1 MNLIHI
7 YVSEV
12 VKYLPHQLKKEVKQE
27 LTSQIIDMVEEAEG
41 DEKAIESILE
51 KLGSPK
57 DLADRYLNQ
66 EKSLIGPRYYDTYIM
81 IVKIVMF
88 ALALAFTI
96 IFAMKLIFSQEITGW
111 TILEYPLS
119 LFNAAI
125 MGFAYVTIIFALIE
139 RNQVKTEDKDLV
151 TKRWSVKD
159 LPKES
164 VELPTHRLENIFEIG
179 FVSILMFIINFQ
191 PQIIGI
197 YSPVSHGGQT
207 SWTVTPLLNDTSRN
221 IWIIWV
227 NVWLILMLI
236 SGVIKSIYRLEA
248 KHRILLST
256 FFDFLALVMFVFMIA
271 TQNMFVDNIAGIIAP
286 GNETF
291 ELLVNRG
298 SFTVLVVILT
308 ITMFDIFRKLIKVLK
323 QST

>member
-1 MNLIHI
+1 MNLIQI

-12 VKYLPHQLKKEVKQE
+12 VKYLPRQLREEVKRE
-27 LTSQIIDMVEEAEG
+27 LTSQIMDMVEVSEG
-41 DEKAIESILE
+41 DEEAIKSILE
-51 KLGSPK
+51 VMGSPK
-57 DLADRYLNQ
+57 DLADRYLNK

-81 IVKIVMF
+81 ILRIVMF
-88 ALALAFTI
+88 ALALAFTV
-96 IFAMKLIFSQEITGW
+96 IFAMKLIFSQAITGW

-125 MGFAYVTIIFALIE
+125 MGFAYVTIIFVFIE
-139 RNQVKTEDKDLV
+139 RNQVKIEDEDLV
-151 TKRWSVKD
+151 TKKWSVSD

-197 YSPVSHGGQT
+197 YSSVANGSQT
-207 SWTVTPLLNDTSRN
+207 TWTVTPILNHATRN
-221 IWIIWV
+221 IWILWV
-227 NVWLILMLI
+227 NVWLISMLI
-236 SGVIKSIYRLEA
+236 SGVIKSIYRLKA
-248 KHRILLST
+248 KNRIFLST
-256 FFDFLALVMFVFMIA
+256 FFDFLALVLFLFIIA

-286 GNETF
+286 GNEAF

-298 SFTVLVVILT
+298 SFTILVVILT
-308 ITMFDIFRKLIKVLK
+308 ISMFDILRKLIKVLK

>member
-1 MNLIHI
+1 MNIIQI
-7 YVSEV
+7 YVNEV
-12 VKYLPHQLKKEVKQE
+12 VKYLPRQLREEVKTE
-27 LTSQIIDMVEEAEG
+27 LTSQIMDMVEVSEG
-41 DEKAIESILE
+41 DEEAIQSILE
-51 KLGSPK
+51 KMGSPK
-57 DLADRYLNQ
+57 DLADRYFNQ
-66 EKSLIGPRYYDTYIM
+66 EKSLIGPRYYDTYVM
-81 IVKIVMF
+81 IVRIVMF
-88 ALALAFTI
+88 ALALAFSV
-96 IFAMKLIFSQEITGW
+96 IFAMKLIFSQEMTGW
-111 TILEYPLS
+111 MILEYPLS

-139 RNQVKTEDKDLV
+139 RNQVKIDDEDLV
-151 TKRWSVKD
+151 TKSWSVKD

-179 FVSILMFIINFQ
+179 FVSILMFMINFQ

-197 YSPVSHGGQT
+197 YSAVVNQEGSV
-207 SWTVTPLLNDTSRN
+207 WTITPILNDATRN
-221 IWIIWV
+221 VWIIWV
-227 NVWLILMLI
+227 NIWLISMLI
-236 SGVIKSIYRLEA
+236 SGVIKSIYRLKA
-248 KHRILLST
+248 KNRIFLST
-256 FFDFLALVMFVFMIA
+256 FFDFLALVLFVFIIA
-271 TQNMFVDNIAGIIAP
+271 TQNMFVENIAGIIAP

>member
-1 MNLIHI
+1 MNLIQI

-12 VKYLPHQLKKEVKQE
+12 VKYLPRQLKDEVRKE
-27 LTSQIIDMVEEAEG
+27 LTSLIMDMVEEVEG
-41 DEKAIESILE
+41 DDEAIKSILE
-51 KLGSPK
+51 SMGSPK
-57 DLADRYLNQ
+57 DLADRYLNK
-66 EKSLIGPRYYDTYIM
+66 EKSLIGPRYYDTYM
-81 IVKIVMF
+81 RIVRIVMF
-88 ALALAFTI
+88 ALALAFTVT
-96 IFAMKLIFSQEITGW
+96 FAMKLIFSQEITGW

-139 RNQVKTEDKDLV
+139 RNQVKVDDDDLV
-151 TKRWSVKD
+151 SKNWSVKD

-164 VELPTHRLENIFEIG
+164 IELPTHRLENIFEIG

-197 YSPVSHGGQT
+197 YSATTTGGQT
-207 SWTVTPLLNDTSRN
+207 SWSVTPILNDAARN
-221 IWIIWV
+221 VWIIWI
-227 NVWLILMLI
+227 NVWLIFMLV
-236 SGVIKSIYRLEA
+236 SGVIKSIYRLDA

-256 FFDFLALVMFVFMIA
+256 FFDFLALIMFVFIMA
-271 TQNMFVDNIAGIIAP
+271 TQKIFVDNVAGLIAP
-286 GNETF
+286 GNESF

-298 SFTVLVVILT
+298 SFALLVGILT
-308 ITMFDIFRKLIKVLK
+308 ISMFDIFRKLIKVLK

>member
-1 MNLIHI
+1 MNLIQI
-7 YVSEV
+7 YVNEV
-12 VKYLPHQLKKEVKQE
+12 VKYLPRQLREEVKRE
-27 LTSQIIDMVEEAEG
+27 LTSQIMDMVEVSEG
-41 DEKAIESILE
+41 DEEAIKSILE
-51 KLGSPK
+51 KMGSPK

-66 EKSLIGPRYYDTYIM
+66 EKSLIGPRYYDTYVM
-81 IVKIVMF
+81 IVRIVMF
-88 ALALAFTI
+88 ALALAFSV
-96 IFAMKLIFSQEITGW
+96 IFAMKLIFSQEMTGW

-139 RNQVKTEDKDLV
+139 RNQVKIDDEDLV
-151 TKRWSVKD
+151 TKSWSVKD

-179 FVSILMFIINFQ
+179 FVSILMFMINFQ

-197 YSPVSHGGQT
+197 YSAVVNQEGSV
-207 SWTVTPLLNDTSRN
+207 WTITPILNDETRSV
-221 IWIIWV
+221 WIIWV
-227 NVWLILMLI
+227 NIWLISMLI
-236 SGVIKSIYRLEA
+236 SGVIKSIYRLKA
-248 KHRILLST
+248 KNRIFLST
-256 FFDFLALVMFVFMIA
+256 FFDFLALVLFVFIIA
-271 TQNMFVDNIAGIIAP
+271 TQNMFVENIAGIIAP

>member
-1 MNLIHI
+1 MNLIQI

-12 VKYLPHQLKKEVKQE
+12 IKYLPRQLKDEVKKE
-27 LTSQIIDMVEEAEG
+27 LTSLIMDMIEESEG
-41 DEKAIESILE
+41 DEKAIQSILE
-51 KLGSPK
+51 NMGSPK
-57 DLADRYLNQ
+57 DLADRYLNK

-96 IFAMKLIFSQEITGW
+96 TFAMKLIFSQEITGW

-139 RNQVKTEDKDLV
+139 RNQVKIEDEDLV
-151 TKRWSVKD
+151 AKSWSVKD

-197 YSPVSHGGQT
+197 YSSLTSGSQT
-207 SWTVTPLLNDTSRN
+207 SWTVTPLLNDVTRSV
-221 IWIIWV
+221 WIIWI
-227 NVWLILMLI
+227 NVWLIFMLV
-236 SGVIKSIYRLEA
+236 SGVIKSIYRLDA

-256 FFDFLALVMFVFMIA
+256 FFDFLALIMFVFIMA
-271 TQNMFVDNIAGIIAP
+271 TQKIFVDNIAGLIAP
-286 GNETF
+286 GNEAF

-298 SFTVLVVILT
+298 SFTLLVVILT
-308 ITMFDIFRKLIKVLK
+308 LSMFDILRKLIKVLK

>member
-1 MNLIHI
+1 MNLIQI

-12 VKYLPHQLKKEVKQE
+12 VKYLPSQIKEEVKRE
-27 LTSQIIDMVEEAEG
+27 LTSQIMDMVEESEG
-41 DEKAIESILE
+41 DEKAIQSILE
-51 KLGSPK
+51 VMGSPK
-57 DLADRYLNQ
+57 DLADRYLNK

-81 IVKIVMF
+81 ILRIVMF
-88 ALALAFTI
+88 ALALAFSV
-96 IFAMKLIFSQEITGW
+96 IFAMKLIFSQAITGW

-139 RNQVKTEDKDLV
+139 RNQVKIEDKDLV

-164 VELPTHRLENIFEIG
+164 VELPTHRIENIFEIG

-191 PQIIGI
+191 PHIIGI
-197 YSPVSHGGQT
+197 YSAVVNQEESV
-207 SWTVTPLLNDTSRN
+207 WTITPILNDATRSV
-221 IWIIWV
+221 WIIWV

-236 SGVIKSIYRLEA
+236 SGVIKSVYRLEA

-256 FFDFLALVMFVFMIA
+256 FFDFLALVLFLFIIA
-271 TQNMFVDNIAGIIAP
+271 TQNIFVDNVAGLIAP
-286 GNETF
+286 GNESF

-298 SFTVLVVILT
+298 SFTLLVVILT
-308 ITMFDIFRKLIKVLK
+308 ISMFDILRKLIKVLK

>member
-1 MNLIHI
+1 MNLIQI
-7 YVSEV
+7 YVNEV
-12 VKYLPHQLKKEVKQE
+12 VKYLPRQLREEVKRE
-27 LTSQIIDMVEEAEG
+27 LTSQIMDMVEVSEG
-41 DEKAIESILE
+41 DEEAIQSILE
-51 KLGSPK
+51 KMGSPK

-66 EKSLIGPRYYDTYIM
+66 EKSLIGPRYYDTYVM
-81 IVKIVMF
+81 IVRIVMF
-88 ALALAFTI
+88 ALALAFSV
-96 IFAMKLIFSQEITGW
+96 IFAMKLIFSQEMTGW

-139 RNQVKTEDKDLV
+139 RNQVKINDEDLV
-151 TKRWSVKD
+151 TKSWSVKD

-179 FVSILMFIINFQ
+179 FVSILMFMINFQ

-197 YSPVSHGGQT
+197 YSAVVNQEGSV
-207 SWTVTPLLNDTSRN
+207 WTITPILNDETRSV
-221 IWIIWV
+221 WIIWV
-227 NVWLILMLI
+227 NIWLISMLI
-236 SGVIKSIYRLEA
+236 SGVIKSIYRLKA
-248 KHRILLST
+248 KNRIFLST
-256 FFDFLALVMFVFMIA
+256 FFDFLALVLFVFIIA
-271 TQNMFVDNIAGIIAP
+271 TQNMFVENIAGIIAP

>member
-1 MNLIHI
+1 MNVIQI

-12 VKYLPHQLKKEVKQE
+12 IKYLPRQLKDEVKKE
-27 LTSQIIDMVEEAEG
+27 LTSLIMDMVEESEG
-41 DEKAIESILE
+41 DEKAIQSILE
-51 KLGSPK
+51 NMGSPK
-57 DLADRYLNQ
+57 DLADRYLNK
-66 EKSLIGPRYYDTYIM
+66 EKSLIGPKYYDTYIM

-88 ALALAFTI
+88 ALALAFTVT
-96 IFAMKLIFSQEITGW
+96 FTMKLIFSQEFTGW

-139 RNQVKTEDKDLV
+139 RNQVKIEDEDLV
-151 TKRWSVKD
+151 AKNWSVKD

-164 VELPTHRLENIFEIG
+164 VELPSHRLENIFEIG
-179 FVSILMFIINFQ
+179 FVSVLMFIINFQ
-191 PQIIGI
+191 PQLIGI
-197 YSPVSHGGQT
+197 YSSMTQGGQT
-207 SWTVTPLLNDTSRN
+207 TWTVTPLLNEATRS

-227 NVWLILMLI
+227 NIWLILMLI

-248 KHRILLST
+248 KYRILLST
-256 FFDFLALVMFVFMIA
+256 FFDFLALVMFVFIVA
-271 TQNMFVDNIAGIIAP
+271 TQNIFVNNIAGLIAP
-286 GNETF
+286 GNESF

-298 SFTVLVVILT
+298 SFTLLVVILT
-308 ITMFDIFRKLIKVLK
+308 LSMFDILRKLIKVLK